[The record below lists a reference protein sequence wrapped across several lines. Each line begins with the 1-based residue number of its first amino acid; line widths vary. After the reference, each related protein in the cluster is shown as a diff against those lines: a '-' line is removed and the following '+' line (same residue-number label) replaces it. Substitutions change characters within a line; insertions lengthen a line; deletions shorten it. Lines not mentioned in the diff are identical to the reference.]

1 MIRTALFIAAAL
13 TAFAVAPALAQS
25 PYYAAS
31 PSGEIKKASI
41 ITRNTLWKCSE
52 GTCTAA
58 KSNDRPSVM
67 CELVVQRVGA
77 LQSFS
82 AGGTAFDAEALARCN
97 ARAR

>member
-1 MIRTALFIAAAL
+1 MIRTTSFIAAAL
-13 TAFAVAPALAQS
+13 TVFAAAPVLAQS

-58 KSNDRPSVM
+58 KSNDRPNVM